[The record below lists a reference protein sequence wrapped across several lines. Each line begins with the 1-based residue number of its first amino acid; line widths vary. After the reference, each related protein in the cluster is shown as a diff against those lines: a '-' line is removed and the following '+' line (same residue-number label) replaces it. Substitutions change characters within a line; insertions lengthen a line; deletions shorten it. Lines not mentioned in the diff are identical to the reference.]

1 MCERTA
7 SRRVACYTL
16 GYTSMG
22 EGTTASSGCGVWE
35 ALKCGG
41 KSRRRGVRGKR
52 AKKCE
57 VEPEEE
63 ISSGGEVKSEYVWET
78 VGDARRR
85 NGILKKSDVG
95 EESRDEDGVIQGK
108 GDDEKNED
116 GQKELVEE
124 TVEKEK
130 DIKDIKSID
139 NHGELILKIYVL
151 HILKI
156 LYINSQTFMKVVFY
170 KVRTKVYDYT
180 FYHLKRCLRR
190 W

>member
-1 MCERTA
+1 
-7 SRRVACYTL
+7 
-16 GYTSMG
+16 MG

-57 VEPEEE
+57 VEPPEEE
-63 ISSGGEVKSEYVWET
+63 NSSGGEVKSEYVWET

-108 GDDEKNED
+108 GDDERNED
-116 GQKELVEE
+116 GQTELVEE

-130 DIKDIKSID
+130 DIKDIKSLD

-151 HILKI
+151 LIKNP
-156 LYINSQTFMKVVFY
+156 YI
-170 KVRTKVYDYT
+170 
-180 FYHLKRCLRR
+180 
-190 W
+190 